1 MNAWL
6 QLRTADLTKTVQP
19 GWCLGYVS
27 QVLGIDSSQ
36 YRSAKHAQLG
46 TQHFHGPDEP
56 LPDVPVLLWFDHEGA
71 YNDGQ
76 GPYDGRPVGA
86 VGNWGHVVYGSPAM
100 GFYSSPLG
108 EIGDPA
114 SSLRLGSIAEVER
127 RFNSTY
133 VGWSEDLAGVRVAEP
148 TFISSSESEDSML
161 YLMII
166 DGKGRYGKAGGRY
179 FATYDG
185 RVFMSLTPED
195 ANAIANT
202 NLAGRSFANITYQ
215 AWEGYQKAA
224 QVVM

>member
-6 QLRTADLTKTVQP
+6 QLRTPDLTKTVRP

-56 LPDVPVLLWFDHEGA
+56 LLDVPVLVWFDHEGP
-71 YNDGQ
+71 YDDGQ

-86 VGNWGHVVYGSPAM
+86 VGNWGHVVYGSPEM

-133 VGWSEDLAGVRVAEP
+133 VGWSEDLAGVRFAEP
-148 TFISSSESEDSML
+148 TFISSSESEDTML

-166 DGKGRYGKAGGRY
+166 DGKGRYGAKGKKY
-179 FATYDG
+179 FAIFTG
-185 RVFMSLTPED
+185 RVHLSLTPED

-202 NLAGRSFANITYQ
+202 NLAGRSFANVTYS
-215 AWEGYQKAA
+215 AWDAAIKAA
-224 QVVM
+224 EVVM